1 MVLHRSIPDFRLAS
15 RRRGMGF
22 LRSLGV
28 FLLGLFLVASGSIA
42 ADANKPNTEHVQ
54 PARLSHWPLRALDI
68 DGNIH
73 RLGESPTT
81 QAWAFVF
88 LSPRCERSAVFLPVL
103 DRLLGAYEDHHI
115 EFFIVVSDPDVDR
128 AEARAWRDR
137 DQLRIPILFD
147 GGQVLATE
155 LGATH
160 TPQAVVMDSAGHRV
174 YCGKIDDRPD
184 RPGDKRARPRQ
195 TYLATA
201 LRSLTAGRPPL
212 IRKTD
217 PAGRVIDRRAQSE
230 RRDSITWARQIAP
243 LVHAHCVE
251 CHHAGGLAPFPLTTL
266 AEVRPHAHAIVPL
279 LKNRAMPPWKP
290 VHGFGS
296 FQNERRLSQ
305 TEMDLFSNWVVGGT
319 PPGNDDDLPP
329 PQDYGDGWLLGEPDL
344 VYQVRSLESATEENA
359 VIRHYV
365 WPTQL
370 PTERQVSAVEFRP
383 GYSTG
388 VSEISVRIDTSGVAR
403 RYELRDPSTG
413 YNPLE
418 FPPLTT
424 ATGLGGWAPVVVASR
439 LPPGLGRVL
448 PPSAD
453 LVVQV
458 TYETPADLARGGP
471 KLGIFLA
478 PENTKQPVGDL
489 ILGDLKLRVPAGAS
503 RHRQRARYEL
513 PTATTIL
520 GLTPHFRDFARDIAV
535 VAVLPDGS
543 TDRLLRIDD
552 WDSKWHDQYLLR
564 RPLRLPAGTRL
575 EMEAVYDNSSKN
587 PRQPVDP
594 PVPVRWGEG
603 PGQETGVCFLQ
614 VSADSP
620 KNFAELMGHNADY
633 IAAQLPASPARES
646 GRDATVKQAAGIAP
660 VPSDPEKKPANGF
673 EKALRLIQGRSK

>member
-1 MVLHRSIPDFRLAS
+1 MVLYRSISDCRLESRRGGSRLA
-15 RRRGMGF
+15 
-22 LRSLGV
+22 RSLGV
-28 FLLGLFLVASGSIA
+28 LLLSLAWVAGVAIA
-42 ADANKPNTEHVQ
+42 ADATKPVADHAQ
-54 PARLSHWPLRALDI
+54 PARLAHWPLRALDI

-81 QAWAFVF
+81 TAWAFVF

-103 DRLLGAYEDHHI
+103 DRLLGAYEEQHI

-137 DQLRIPILFD
+137 DHLRMPILFD
-147 GGQVLATE
+147 GGGVLATE

-217 PAGRVIDRRAQSE
+217 PSGRAIDRRGPGE

-243 LVHAHCVE
+243 LFLAHCVE
-251 CHHAGGLAPFPLTTL
+251 CHHAGGLAPFPLATL
-266 AEVRPHAHAIVPL
+266 AEVRPHAHAIVSL
-279 LKNRAMPPWKP
+279 LKNRTMPPWKP

-305 TEMDLFSNWVVGGT
+305 TEIELFASWVAGGT
-319 PPGNDDDLPP
+319 VPGNDDDLPP

-344 VYQVRSLESATEENA
+344 VYQVHPLESDIDHNA
-359 VIRHYV
+359 VTRHYV

-370 PTERQVSAVEFRP
+370 PTERLVSAVEFRP
-383 GYSTG
+383 GNAAR
-388 VSEISVRIDTSGVAR
+388 VSEISVRIDTTGAAR
-403 RYELRDPSTG
+403 RYELRDPSPG
-413 YNPLE
+413 YDPLE

-424 ATGLGGWAPVVVASR
+424 ASGLGGWAPVVVASR
-439 LPPGLGRVL
+439 LPAGLGRVL

-458 TYETPADLARGGP
+458 TYETSADLARVGP

-478 PENTKQPVGDL
+478 PESTKRPVGDL
-489 ILGDLKLRVPAGAS
+489 VLADLKLRIPAGAS
-503 RHRQRARYEL
+503 RHRHRARYEL

-520 GLTPHFRDFARDIAV
+520 GLTPHFRNFARDIAV

-552 WDSKWHDQYLLR
+552 WDSKWHDQYQLR

-575 EMEAVYDNSSKN
+575 EMEAVFDNSSKN
-587 PRQPVDP
+587 PRQPLDP
-594 PVPVRWGEG
+594 PVSVRWGEG
-603 PGQETGVCFLQ
+603 PGQETAVCFLQ
-614 VSADSP
+614 VSADSA
-620 KNFAELMGHNADY
+620 KEFAELMRHNADY
-633 IAAQLPASPARES
+633 VAVQLPASPARDS
-646 GRDATVKQAAGIAP
+646 GRDTGVKQASGVTP
-660 VPSDPEKKPANGF
+660 VPIHPEKKPASGI
-673 EKALRLIQGRSK
+673 EKALRLIQGRAK